1 MSALFLLVLA
11 AFGQLAADPPS
22 TRPGADPSY
31 KASIRAMND
40 NHAFAQT
47 EGLLTTLNVKQGSQ
61 VKKGDVLALVDDLRA
76 QAAVDVAQ
84 FGYVAADERAK
95 DTIEEQYAT
104 RAHEVAVL
112 DYKQSEEAN
121 RSSSKG
127 NVISPI
133 EIEKKRLDADRA
145 RLQIEKAQKDRRLA
159 RLDADVKNA
168 ELEAAKVEL
177 KRRTIRAAFD
187 GEVQELLVHESE
199 WVNPGDPILQLVQFD
214 VMWVECYVAA
224 SKYDPA
230 ELQGRPVTVRVNL
243 ARDRQASVAGRIV
256 FVSQN
261 YLESSDAETYG
272 SEYLV
277 RAEVQ
282 NRREGNFWLVR
293 PGMSAWLTIHVN
305 QPPVDAEQAAAQG
318 ARVSAE

>member
-1 MSALFLLVLA
+1 MTALCLLVLA
-11 AFGQLAADPPS
+11 AFGQLAADSPS

-31 KASIRAMND
+31 RASIRAMND
-40 NHAFAQT
+40 RQAFAQT
-47 EGLLTTLNVKQGSQ
+47 EGLLTTVNVKQGSQ

-76 QAAVDVAQ
+76 QAALDVAQ

-95 DTIEEQYAT
+95 DTVEEEYA
-104 RAHEVAVL
+104 RLAAGVAEL

-121 RSSSKG
+121 RNSKG
-127 NVISPI
+127 NVISLI
-133 EIEKKRLDADRA
+133 EMAKKKLDWDRA
-145 RLQIEKAQKDRRLA
+145 GLQIVKAQKDRRLA

-187 GEVQELLVHESE
+187 GEVQELLVNESE

-243 ARDRQASVAGRIV
+243 ARDREATVAGRIV
-256 FVSQN
+256 YVSQN

-293 PGMSAWLTIHVN
+293 PGMPAWLTIHVN

>member
-1 MSALFLLVLA
+1 MSALCLLVLA
-11 AFGQLAADPPS
+11 AFSQLAADPPS

-31 KASIRAMND
+31 RASIRAMND
-40 NHAFAQT
+40 RQVFAQT
-47 EGLLTTLNVKQGSQ
+47 EGLLTTVNVKQGSQ
-61 VKKGDVLALVDDLRA
+61 VKKDGILALVDDLRA

-84 FGYVAADERAK
+84 VSYVAADERAK

-121 RSSSKG
+121 RNSKG
-127 NVISPI
+127 NVISLI
-133 EIEKKRLDADRA
+133 EMEKKRLDADRA
-145 RLQIEKAQKDRRLA
+145 DLQIEKARKDRRLA

-168 ELEAAKVEL
+168 ELKAAKDEL
-177 KRRTIRAAFD
+177 ERRTIRAAFD
-187 GEVQELLVHESE
+187 GEVQELLVKESE
-199 WVNPGDPILQLVQFD
+199 WVNPGDPILRLVQFD
-214 VMWVECYVAA
+214 VMWVECLVDA

-243 ARDRQASVAGRIV
+243 ARDRQASLAGRV
-256 FVSQN
+256 VYVSQD

-272 SEYLV
+272 SSYLV

-293 PGMSAWLTIHVN
+293 PGMPAWLTIHVN